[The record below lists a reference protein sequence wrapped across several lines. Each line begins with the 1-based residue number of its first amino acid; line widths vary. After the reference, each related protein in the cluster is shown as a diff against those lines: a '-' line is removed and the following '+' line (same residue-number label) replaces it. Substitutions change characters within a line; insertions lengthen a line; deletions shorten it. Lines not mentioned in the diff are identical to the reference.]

1 MVNQKKEIRS
11 LFNPVSTEALEVEEK
26 EELKNLLK
34 WGKFSFYVIIDCE
47 IFTDLKNK
55 KQLILIVNKKQ
66 GRLILRG

>member
-1 MVNQKKEIRS
+1 MVNQKKEITS
-11 LFNPVSTEALEVEEK
+11 LFNPASTQALEVEEK